1 MSHKIDLGCHR
12 IHSGAGEEEAARRG
26 RMLVIRAATSAG
38 MDTMGM
44 PRERIRRFDRTGG
57 CAVR

>member
-26 RMLVIRAATSAG
+26 RMLVIRGDKRGNGHDGDAA
-38 MDTMGM
+38 
-44 PRERIRRFDRTGG
+44 
-57 CAVR
+57 

>member
-26 RMLVIRAATSAG
+26 RHPCGDKRGNGHDGDAA
-38 MDTMGM
+38 
-44 PRERIRRFDRTGG
+44 
-57 CAVR
+57 